1 MEFQVSLDYLRLF
14 LKNKKGGK
22 DKRENTTDRVRENT
36 ACLVPFI
43 VRQNIYRYK

>member
-1 MEFQVSLDYLRLF
+1 MEFQVSLDYF
-14 LKNKKGGK
+14 CLKNKKGGK